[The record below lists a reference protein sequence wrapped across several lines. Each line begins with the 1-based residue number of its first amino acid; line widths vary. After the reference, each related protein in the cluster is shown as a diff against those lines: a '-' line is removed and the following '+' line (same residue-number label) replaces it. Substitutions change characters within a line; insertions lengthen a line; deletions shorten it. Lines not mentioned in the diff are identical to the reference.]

1 MNSTVLKI
9 LKTIISVSAAF
20 VGFTFIVIIA
30 FYFYLSDGVEF
41 DLNKSNQTLSSL
53 TNRFEIDFSNNSTIY
68 FKAREEN
75 IDTYITLENAIIKR
89 SGNILVNAENIT
101 VNTSLNFTKTLQFV
115 YEIILNNNTDLN
127 LINPVSIKLKN
138 PTLDLASVE
147 NQVTEINESDR
158 YFPVTIKAE
167 NGNLIDGNI
176 EIGQFDFF
184 LNVNQYSQNSSLEKY
199 KFRLKS
205 SQNFPV
211 SYIAQFFQDVESIG
225 DKKET
230 ISFDLTLEDEYA
242 NNDDM
247 SQKLNGI
254 FQIRNTT
261 MRLKT
266 FPVQLKPEPI
276 RRLNLDLNINDNI
289 GQANIVGTLYNPKK
303 SLGLQTEP
311 NLQIGGTLNFEEIL
325 KPELNLIVNGY
336 DIYFA
341 KLENLNLNGVT
352 DLTVSIIGKNVLDL
366 KGSLKIKKSNGFL
379 VPLADT
385 EFETKHRIRNIDE
398 KKCCLLY
405 TSPSPRD

>member
-9 LKTIISVSAAF
+9 LKTIISVTAAF

-89 SGNILVNAENIT
+89 SGNILINAENIT
-101 VNTSLNFTKTLQFV
+101 VNTTLNFTKTLQFV

-138 PTLDLASVE
+138 PTFDLASVE
-147 NQVTEINESDR
+147 IQDTEINKSER

-167 NGNLIDGNI
+167 NGNLIDGNV

-184 LNVNQYSQNSSLEKY
+184 LNINQYSQNSSLEKY
-199 KFRLKS
+199 KIRLKS

-230 ISFDLTLEDEYA
+230 ISFDITLEDEYA
-242 NNDDM
+242 NNDDI
-247 SQKLNGI
+247 SQKLNGV

-289 GQANIVGTLYNPKK
+289 GQANLVGTLYNPKK

-366 KGSLKIKKSNGFL
+366 QGSLKIKKSNGFL

-398 KKCCLLY
+398 KK
-405 TSPSPRD
+405 

>member
-9 LKTIISVSAAF
+9 LKTIISVTAAF
-20 VGFTFIVIIA
+20 IGFTFIVIIA

-89 SGNILVNAENIT
+89 SGNILINAENIT
-101 VNTSLNFTKTLQFV
+101 VNTTLNFTKTLQFV

-138 PTLDLASVE
+138 PTFDLASVE
-147 NQVTEINESDR
+147 NQDTEINKSER

-167 NGNLIDGNI
+167 NGNLIDGNV

-184 LNVNQYSQNSSLEKY
+184 LNINQYSQNSSLEKY
-199 KFRLKS
+199 KIRLKS

-230 ISFDLTLEDEYA
+230 ISFDITLEDEYA
-242 NNDDM
+242 NNDDI
-247 SQKLNGI
+247 SQKLNGV

-289 GQANIVGTLYNPKK
+289 GQANLVGTLYNPKK

-311 NLQIGGTLNFEEIL
+311 NLQIGGTLNFKEIL

-336 DIYFA
+336 NIYFA

-366 KGSLKIKKSNGFL
+366 QGSLKIKKSNGFL
-379 VPLADT
+379 VPLSDT

-398 KKCCLLY
+398 KK
-405 TSPSPRD
+405 

>member
-9 LKTIISVSAAF
+9 LKTIASVSVAF
-20 VGFTFIVIIA
+20 ISFTIIVIIA

-41 DLNKSNQTLSSL
+41 NLNKSNQTLSSL
-53 TNRFEIDFSNNSTIY
+53 TNRFELDFSNNSSIY

-89 SGNILVNAENIT
+89 SGKILINSENIT
-101 VNTSLNFTKTLQFV
+101 LNTTLDFSKTLQFV
-115 YEIILNNNTDLN
+115 FEIILNNNTNLN

-138 PTLDLASVE
+138 PILDLASIE
-147 NQVTEINESDR
+147 NQDTEINKSER

-167 NGNLIDGNI
+167 DGNLIDGDI

-184 LNVNQYSQNSSLEKY
+184 LNINQYSDNSSLEKY

-211 SYIAQFFQDVESIG
+211 SYIAQFFEDVESIG
-225 DKKET
+225 DKKES
-230 ISFDLTLEDEYA
+230 ISFDLTLEDEFA
-242 NNDDM
+242 SNDDI
-247 SQKLNGI
+247 SQKLNGVI
-254 FQIRNTT
+254 QIRNTT

-289 GQANIVGTLYNPKK
+289 GQANLVGTLYNPKK

-311 NLQIGGTLNFEEIL
+311 NLQIGGTLNFEEIQ

-366 KGSLKIKKSNGFL
+366 QGSLKIKKSNGFL

-398 KKCCLLY
+398 EK
-405 TSPSPRD
+405 

>member
-1 MNSTVLKI
+1 MNSTVFKI
-9 LKTIISVSAAF
+9 LKTIISVTAAF

-89 SGNILVNAENIT
+89 SGNILINAENIT
-101 VNTSLNFTKTLQFV
+101 VNTTLNFTKTLQFV

-138 PTLDLASVE
+138 PTFDLASVE
-147 NQVTEINESDR
+147 NQDTEINKSER

-167 NGNLIDGNI
+167 NGNLIDGNV

-184 LNVNQYSQNSSLEKY
+184 LNINQYSQNSSLEKY
-199 KFRLKS
+199 KIRLKS

-230 ISFDLTLEDEYA
+230 ISFDITLEDEYA
-242 NNDDM
+242 NNDDI
-247 SQKLNGI
+247 SQKLNGV

-289 GQANIVGTLYNPKK
+289 GQANLVGTLYNPKK

-311 NLQIGGTLNFEEIL
+311 NLQIGGTLNFKEIL

-336 DIYFA
+336 NIYFA

-366 KGSLKIKKSNGFL
+366 QGSLKIKKSNGFL
-379 VPLADT
+379 VPLSDT

-398 KKCCLLY
+398 KK
-405 TSPSPRD
+405 

>member
-9 LKTIISVSAAF
+9 LKTIASVSVAF
-20 VGFTFIVIIA
+20 ISFTIIVIIA

-41 DLNKSNQTLSSL
+41 NLNKSNQTLSSL
-53 TNRFEIDFSNNSTIY
+53 TNRFEIDFSKNSSIY

-89 SGNILVNAENIT
+89 SGKILINSENIT
-101 VNTSLNFTKTLQFV
+101 LNTTLDFSKTLQFV
-115 YEIILNNNTDLN
+115 FEIILNNNTDLN

-138 PTLDLASVE
+138 PILDLASIE
-147 NQVTEINESDR
+147 NQDTEINKSER

-167 NGNLIDGNI
+167 EGNLIDGDI

-184 LNVNQYSQNSSLEKY
+184 LNINQYSDNSSLEKY

-211 SYIAQFFQDVESIG
+211 SYIAQFFEDVESIG
-225 DKKET
+225 DKKES

-242 NNDDM
+242 SNDDI
-247 SQKLNGI
+247 SQKLNGVI
-254 FQIRNTT
+254 QIRNTT

-289 GQANIVGTLYNPKK
+289 GQANLVGTLYNPKK

-311 NLQIGGTLNFEEIL
+311 NLQIGGTLNFEEIQ

-366 KGSLKIKKSNGFL
+366 QGSLKIKKSNGFL

-398 KKCCLLY
+398 EK
-405 TSPSPRD
+405 

>member
-9 LKTIISVSAAF
+9 LKTIASVSVTF
-20 VGFTFIVIIA
+20 ISFTIIVIIA

-41 DLNKSNQTLSSL
+41 NLNKSNQTLSSL
-53 TNRFEIDFSNNSTIY
+53 TNRFELDFSKNSSIY

-89 SGNILVNAENIT
+89 SGKILINSENIT
-101 VNTSLNFTKTLQFV
+101 LNTTLDFYKTLQFV
-115 YEIILNNNTDLN
+115 FEIILNNNTDLN

-138 PTLDLASVE
+138 PILDLASIE
-147 NQVTEINESDR
+147 NQDTEINKSER
-158 YFPVTIKAE
+158 YFPVMIKAE
-167 NGNLIDGNI
+167 DGNLIDGDI
-176 EIGQFDFF
+176 EIGQFDFI
-184 LNVNQYSQNSSLEKY
+184 LNINQYSDNSSLEKY

-211 SYIAQFFQDVESIG
+211 SYIAQFFEDVESIG
-225 DKKET
+225 DKKES

-242 NNDDM
+242 SNDDI
-247 SQKLNGI
+247 SQKLNGVI
-254 FQIRNTT
+254 QIRNTT

-289 GQANIVGTLYNPKK
+289 GQANLVGTLYNPKK

-311 NLQIGGTLNFEEIL
+311 NLQIGGTLNFEEIQ

-366 KGSLKIKKSNGFL
+366 QGSLKIKKSNGFL

-385 EFETKHRIRNIDE
+385 EFETEHRIRNIDE
-398 KKCCLLY
+398 EK
-405 TSPSPRD
+405 

>member
-9 LKTIISVSAAF
+9 LKTIASVSVAF
-20 VGFTFIVIIA
+20 ISFTIIVIIA

-41 DLNKSNQTLSSL
+41 NLNKSNQTLSSL
-53 TNRFEIDFSNNSTIY
+53 TNRFELDFSKNSSIY

-89 SGNILVNAENIT
+89 SGKILINSENIT
-101 VNTSLNFTKTLQFV
+101 LNTTLDFTKTLQFV
-115 YEIILNNNTDLN
+115 FEIILNNNTDLN

-138 PTLDLASVE
+138 PTLDLASIE
-147 NQVTEINESDR
+147 NQDAEINKSER

-167 NGNLIDGNI
+167 NGNLIDGDI

-184 LNVNQYSQNSSLEKY
+184 LNINQYSDNSSLEKY

-211 SYIAQFFQDVESIG
+211 SYIAQFFEDVESIG
-225 DKKET
+225 DKKES

-242 NNDDM
+242 SNDDI
-247 SQKLNGI
+247 SQKLNGVI
-254 FQIRNTT
+254 QIRNTT

-289 GQANIVGTLYNPKK
+289 GQANLVGTLYNPKK

-311 NLQIGGTLNFEEIL
+311 NLQIGGTLNFEEIQ

-366 KGSLKIKKSNGFL
+366 QGSLKIKKSNGFL

-398 KKCCLLY
+398 EK
-405 TSPSPRD
+405 

>member
-9 LKTIISVSAAF
+9 LKTIMSVTAAF

-41 DLNKSNQTLSSL
+41 DLNKSNQTLNSL

-68 FKAREEN
+68 FKARDEN
-75 IDTYITLENAIIKR
+75 VDTYITLENAVIKR
-89 SGNILVNAENIT
+89 SGNILINAENIT

-147 NQVTEINESDR
+147 NQVVEINESDK

-167 NGNLIDGNI
+167 NGNLIDGNV

-184 LNVNQYSQNSSLEKY
+184 LNINQYSQNSSLEKY
-199 KFRLKS
+199 KIRLKS

-230 ISFDLTLEDEYA
+230 ISFDITLEDEYA
-242 NNDDM
+242 NNDDI
-247 SQKLNGI
+247 SQKLNGV

-289 GQANIVGTLYNPKK
+289 GQVNLVGTLYNPKK

-311 NLQIGGTLNFEEIL
+311 NLQIGGTLNFKEIL

-366 KGSLKIKKSNGFL
+366 QGSLKIKKSNGFL
-379 VPLADT
+379 VPLSDT

-398 KKCCLLY
+398 KK
-405 TSPSPRD
+405 

>member
-9 LKTIISVSAAF
+9 LKTIASVSVAF
-20 VGFTFIVIIA
+20 ISFTIIVIIA

-41 DLNKSNQTLSSL
+41 NLNKSNQTLSSL
-53 TNRFEIDFSNNSTIY
+53 TNRFELDFSKSSSIY

-89 SGNILVNAENIT
+89 SGKILINSENIT
-101 VNTSLNFTKTLQFV
+101 LNTTLDFTKTLQFV
-115 YEIILNNNTDLN
+115 FEIILNNNTDLN

-138 PTLDLASVE
+138 PTLDLASIE
-147 NQVTEINESDR
+147 NQDAEINKSER

-167 NGNLIDGNI
+167 NGNLIDGDI

-184 LNVNQYSQNSSLEKY
+184 LNINQYSENSSLEKY

-211 SYIAQFFQDVESIG
+211 SYIAQFFEDVESIG
-225 DKKET
+225 DKKES

-242 NNDDM
+242 SNDDI
-247 SQKLNGI
+247 SQKLNGVI
-254 FQIRNTT
+254 QIRNTT

-276 RRLNLDLNINDNI
+276 RRLNLDLNISDNV
-289 GQANIVGTLYNPKK
+289 GQANLVGTLYNPKK

-311 NLQIGGTLNFEEIL
+311 NLQIGGTLNFEEIQ

-366 KGSLKIKKSNGFL
+366 QGSLKIKKSNGFL

-398 KKCCLLY
+398 EK
-405 TSPSPRD
+405 

>member
-9 LKTIISVSAAF
+9 LKTIASVSVAF
-20 VGFTFIVIIA
+20 ISFTIIVIIA

-41 DLNKSNQTLSSL
+41 NLNKSNQTLSSL
-53 TNRFEIDFSNNSTIY
+53 TNRFELDFSKNSSIY

-89 SGNILVNAENIT
+89 SGKILINSENIT
-101 VNTSLNFTKTLQFV
+101 LNTTLDFSKTLQFV
-115 YEIILNNNTDLN
+115 FEIILNNNTDLN
-127 LINPVSIKLKN
+127 LINPVNIKLKN
-138 PTLDLASVE
+138 PILDLASIE
-147 NQVTEINESDR
+147 NQDIEINKSER

-167 NGNLIDGNI
+167 DGNLIDGDI

-184 LNVNQYSQNSSLEKY
+184 LNINQYSDNSSLEKY

-211 SYIAQFFQDVESIG
+211 SYIAQFFEDVESIG
-225 DKKET
+225 DKKES

-242 NNDDM
+242 SNDDI
-247 SQKLNGI
+247 SQKLNGVI
-254 FQIRNTT
+254 QIRNTT

-289 GQANIVGTLYNPKK
+289 GQANLVGTLYNPKK

-311 NLQIGGTLNFEEIL
+311 NLQIGGTLNFEEIQ

-366 KGSLKIKKSNGFL
+366 QGSLKIKKSNGFL

-398 KKCCLLY
+398 EK
-405 TSPSPRD
+405 

>member
-1 MNSTVLKI
+1 MNSTLSKI
-9 LKTIISVSAAF
+9 LKTIASVSVAF
-20 VGFTFIVIIA
+20 ISFTIIVIIA

-41 DLNKSNQTLSSL
+41 NLNKSNKTLSSL
-53 TNRFEIDFSNNSTIY
+53 TKRFELDFSENSSIY
-68 FKAREEN
+68 FIARNEN
-75 IDTYITLENAIIKR
+75 IDTYITLENVVIKR
-89 SGNILVNAENIT
+89 SGKILINSENLT
-101 VNTSLNFTKTLQFV
+101 LNTTLDFTKTLQFV
-115 YEIILNNNTDLN
+115 FEIILNNNTDLN

-138 PTLDLASVE
+138 PTYDLASIK
-147 NQVTEINESDR
+147 NQDAKINKTER

-167 NGNLIDGNI
+167 NGNLMDGDI

-184 LNVNQYSQNSSLEKY
+184 LNINQYSENSSLEKY

-211 SYIAQFFQDVESIG
+211 SYIAQFFQDIESIG

-230 ISFDLTLEDEYA
+230 ISFDITLEDEYA
-242 NNDDM
+242 SNDDI
-247 SQKLNGI
+247 SQKLNGVI
-254 FQIRNTT
+254 QIRNTT

-266 FPVQLKPEPI
+266 FPVELKPEPI
-276 RRLNLDLNINDNI
+276 RRLNLDLNIKDNI
-289 GQANIVGTLYNPKK
+289 GQANLIGTLYNPKK

-311 NLQIGGTLNFEEIL
+311 NLQIGGTLNFEDIM

-366 KGSLKIKKSNGFL
+366 QGSLKIKKSNGFL
-379 VPLADT
+379 VPLSDT

-398 KKCCLLY
+398 KK
-405 TSPSPRD
+405 

>member
-9 LKTIISVSAAF
+9 LKTIISVTTAF

-89 SGNILVNAENIT
+89 SGNILINAENIT
-101 VNTSLNFTKTLQFV
+101 VNTTLNFTKTLQFV

-138 PTLDLASVE
+138 PTFDLASVE
-147 NQVTEINESDR
+147 NQDTEINKSER

-167 NGNLIDGNI
+167 NGNLIDGNV

-199 KFRLKS
+199 KIRLKS

-230 ISFDLTLEDEYA
+230 ISFDITLEDEYA

-289 GQANIVGTLYNPKK
+289 GQANLVGTLYNPKK

-366 KGSLKIKKSNGFL
+366 QGSLKIKKSNGFL

-385 EFETKHRIRNIDE
+385 EFETKHTIRNIDE
-398 KKCCLLY
+398 EK
-405 TSPSPRD
+405 

>member
-9 LKTIISVSAAF
+9 LKTIISVTAAF

-89 SGNILVNAENIT
+89 SGNILINAENIT
-101 VNTSLNFTKTLQFV
+101 VNTTLNFTKTLQFV

-138 PTLDLASVE
+138 PTFDLASVE
-147 NQVTEINESDR
+147 NQDTEINKSER

-167 NGNLIDGNI
+167 NGNLIDGNV

-184 LNVNQYSQNSSLEKY
+184 LNINQYSQNSSLEKY
-199 KFRLKS
+199 KIRLKS

-230 ISFDLTLEDEYA
+230 ISFDITLEDEYA
-242 NNDDM
+242 NNDDF
-247 SQKLNGI
+247 SQKLNGV

-289 GQANIVGTLYNPKK
+289 GQANLVGTLYNPKK

-366 KGSLKIKKSNGFL
+366 QGSLKIKKSNGFL

-398 KKCCLLY
+398 KK
-405 TSPSPRD
+405 

>member
-9 LKTIISVSAAF
+9 LKTIISVTAAF

-89 SGNILVNAENIT
+89 SGNILINAENIT
-101 VNTSLNFTKTLQFV
+101 VNTTLNFTKTLQFV

-138 PTLDLASVE
+138 PTFDLASVE
-147 NQVTEINESDR
+147 NQDTEINKSER

-167 NGNLIDGNI
+167 NGNLIDGNV

-184 LNVNQYSQNSSLEKY
+184 LNINQYSQNSSLEKY
-199 KFRLKS
+199 KIRLKS

-230 ISFDLTLEDEYA
+230 ISFDITLEDEYA
-242 NNDDM
+242 NYDDI
-247 SQKLNGI
+247 SQKLNGV

-289 GQANIVGTLYNPKK
+289 GQANLVGTLYNPKK

-366 KGSLKIKKSNGFL
+366 QGSLKIKKSNGFL

-398 KKCCLLY
+398 KK
-405 TSPSPRD
+405 

>member
-9 LKTIISVSAAF
+9 LKTIASVSVAF
-20 VGFTFIVIIA
+20 ISFTIIVIIA

-41 DLNKSNQTLSSL
+41 NLNKSNQTLSSL
-53 TNRFEIDFSNNSTIY
+53 TNRFELDFSKNSSIY

-89 SGNILVNAENIT
+89 SGKILINSENIT
-101 VNTSLNFTKTLQFV
+101 LNTTLDFTKTLQFV
-115 YEIILNNNTDLN
+115 FEIILNNNTDLN

-138 PTLDLASVE
+138 PTLDLASIE
-147 NQVTEINESDR
+147 NQDAEINKSER

-167 NGNLIDGNI
+167 NGNLIDGDI

-184 LNVNQYSQNSSLEKY
+184 LNINQYSENSSLEKY

-211 SYIAQFFQDVESIG
+211 SYIAQFFEDVESIG
-225 DKKET
+225 DKKES

-242 NNDDM
+242 SNDDI
-247 SQKLNGI
+247 SQKLNGVI
-254 FQIRNTT
+254 QIRNTT

-289 GQANIVGTLYNPKK
+289 GQANLVGTLYNPKK

-336 DIYFA
+336 DLYFA

-366 KGSLKIKKSNGFL
+366 QGSLKIKKSNGFL

-398 KKCCLLY
+398 EK
-405 TSPSPRD
+405 

>member
-9 LKTIISVSAAF
+9 LKTIASVSVAF
-20 VGFTFIVIIA
+20 ISFTIIVIIA

-41 DLNKSNQTLSSL
+41 NLNKSNQTLSSL
-53 TNRFEIDFSNNSTIY
+53 TNRFEIDFSKNSSIY

-89 SGNILVNAENIT
+89 SGKILINSENIT
-101 VNTSLNFTKTLQFV
+101 LNTTLDFSKTLQFV
-115 YEIILNNNTDLN
+115 FEIILNNNTDLN

-138 PTLDLASVE
+138 PILDLASIE
-147 NQVTEINESDR
+147 NQDIEINKSER

-167 NGNLIDGNI
+167 DGNLIDGDI

-184 LNVNQYSQNSSLEKY
+184 LNINQYSDNSSLEKY

-211 SYIAQFFQDVESIG
+211 SYIAQFFEDVESIG
-225 DKKET
+225 DKKES

-242 NNDDM
+242 SNDDI
-247 SQKLNGI
+247 SQKLNGVI
-254 FQIRNTT
+254 QIRNTT

-289 GQANIVGTLYNPKK
+289 GQANLVGTLYNPKK
-303 SLGLQTEP
+303 SLGLQTKP
-311 NLQIGGTLNFEEIL
+311 NLQIGGTLNFEEIQ

-341 KLENLNLNGVT
+341 KLENLSLNGVT

-366 KGSLKIKKSNGFL
+366 QGSLKIKKSNGFL

-398 KKCCLLY
+398 EK
-405 TSPSPRD
+405 

>member
-9 LKTIISVSAAF
+9 LKTIISVTAAF
-20 VGFTFIVIIA
+20 VGFMFIVIIA

-89 SGNILVNAENIT
+89 SGNILINAENIT
-101 VNTSLNFTKTLQFV
+101 VNTTLNFTKTLQFV

-138 PTLDLASVE
+138 PTFDLASVE
-147 NQVTEINESDR
+147 NQDTEINKSER

-167 NGNLIDGNI
+167 NGNLIDGNV

-199 KFRLKS
+199 KIRLKS

-230 ISFDLTLEDEYA
+230 ISFDITLEDEYA
-242 NNDDM
+242 NNDDI
-247 SQKLNGI
+247 SQKLNGV

-289 GQANIVGTLYNPKK
+289 GQANLVGTLYNPKK

-311 NLQIGGTLNFEEIL
+311 NLQIGGTLNFKEIL

-366 KGSLKIKKSNGFL
+366 QGSLKIKKSNGFL
-379 VPLADT
+379 VPLSDT

-398 KKCCLLY
+398 KK
-405 TSPSPRD
+405 

>member
-9 LKTIISVSAAF
+9 LKTIASVSVAF
-20 VGFTFIVIIA
+20 ISFTIIVIIA

-41 DLNKSNQTLSSL
+41 NLNKSNQTLSSL
-53 TNRFEIDFSNNSTIY
+53 TNRFELDFSKNSSIY

-75 IDTYITLENAIIKR
+75 IDIYITLENAIIKR
-89 SGNILVNAENIT
+89 SGKILINSENIT
-101 VNTSLNFTKTLQFV
+101 LNTALDFSKTLQFIF
-115 YEIILNNNTDLN
+115 EIILNNNTDLN

-138 PTLDLASVE
+138 PILDLASIE
-147 NQVTEINESDR
+147 NQDTEINKSEK

-167 NGNLIDGNI
+167 DGNLIDGDI

-184 LNVNQYSQNSSLEKY
+184 LNINQYSDNSSLEKY

-211 SYIAQFFQDVESIG
+211 SYIAQFFEDVESIG
-225 DKKET
+225 DKKES

-242 NNDDM
+242 SNDDI
-247 SQKLNGI
+247 SQKLNGVI
-254 FQIRNTT
+254 QIRNTT

-289 GQANIVGTLYNPKK
+289 GQANLVGTLYNPKK

-311 NLQIGGTLNFEEIL
+311 NLQIGGTLNFEEIQ

-366 KGSLKIKKSNGFL
+366 QGSLKIKKSNGFL

-398 KKCCLLY
+398 EK
-405 TSPSPRD
+405 

>member
-9 LKTIISVSAAF
+9 LKTIASVSVAF
-20 VGFTFIVIIA
+20 ISFTIIVIIA

-41 DLNKSNQTLSSL
+41 NLNKSNQTLSSL
-53 TNRFEIDFSNNSTIY
+53 TNRFELDFSKSSSIY

-89 SGNILVNAENIT
+89 SGKILINSENIT
-101 VNTSLNFTKTLQFV
+101 LNTTLDFSKTLQFV
-115 YEIILNNNTDLN
+115 FEIILNNNTDLN

-138 PTLDLASVE
+138 PILDLASIE
-147 NQVTEINESDR
+147 NQDTEINKSER

-167 NGNLIDGNI
+167 DGNLIDGDI

-184 LNVNQYSQNSSLEKY
+184 LNINQYSDNSSLEKY

-211 SYIAQFFQDVESIG
+211 SYIAQFFEDVESIG
-225 DKKET
+225 DKKES

-242 NNDDM
+242 SNDDI
-247 SQKLNGI
+247 SQKLNGVI
-254 FQIRNTT
+254 QIRNTT

-289 GQANIVGTLYNPKK
+289 GQANLVGTLYNPKK
-303 SLGLQTEP
+303 SLGLQTKP
-311 NLQIGGTLNFEEIL
+311 NLQIGGTLNFEEIQ

-366 KGSLKIKKSNGFL
+366 QGSLKIKKSNGFL

-398 KKCCLLY
+398 EK
-405 TSPSPRD
+405 

>member
-89 SGNILVNAENIT
+89 SGNILINAENIT

-115 YEIILNNNTDLN
+115 YEIILNNNTNLN

-138 PTLDLASVE
+138 PTFDLASVE
-147 NQVTEINESDR
+147 NQDTEINKGER

-167 NGNLIDGNI
+167 NGNLIDGNV

-184 LNVNQYSQNSSLEKY
+184 LNINQYSQNSSLEKY
-199 KFRLKS
+199 KIRLKS

-230 ISFDLTLEDEYA
+230 ISFDITLEDEYA
-242 NNDDM
+242 NNDDI
-247 SQKLNGI
+247 SQKLNGV

-289 GQANIVGTLYNPKK
+289 GQANLVGTLYNPKK

-366 KGSLKIKKSNGFL
+366 QGSLKIKKSNGFL

-398 KKCCLLY
+398 EK
-405 TSPSPRD
+405 

>member
-9 LKTIISVSAAF
+9 LKTIASVSLAF
-20 VGFTFIVIIA
+20 ISFTIIVIIA

-41 DLNKSNQTLSSL
+41 NLNKSNQTLSSL
-53 TNRFEIDFSNNSTIY
+53 TNRFELDFSKNSSIY

-89 SGNILVNAENIT
+89 SGKILINSENIT
-101 VNTSLNFTKTLQFV
+101 LNTTLDFSKTLQFV
-115 YEIILNNNTDLN
+115 FEIILNNNTDLN

-138 PTLDLASVE
+138 PTLDIASIE
-147 NQVTEINESDR
+147 NQDTEINKSER

-167 NGNLIDGNI
+167 DGNLIDGDI

-184 LNVNQYSQNSSLEKY
+184 LNINQYSDNSSLEKY

-230 ISFDLTLEDEYA
+230 ISFDITLEDEYA
-242 NNDDM
+242 SNDDI
-247 SQKLNGI
+247 SQKLNGVI
-254 FQIRNTT
+254 QIRNTT

-276 RRLNLDLNINDNI
+276 RRLNLDLNINDNV
-289 GQANIVGTLYNPKK
+289 GQANLVGTLYNPKK

-311 NLQIGGTLNFEEIL
+311 NLQIGGTLDFEEIL

-366 KGSLKIKKSNGFL
+366 QGSLKIKKSNGFL

-398 KKCCLLY
+398 EK
-405 TSPSPRD
+405 

>member
-1 MNSTVLKI
+1 MNSTFLKI
-9 LKTIISVSAAF
+9 LKTITSVTAAF
-20 VGFTFIVIIA
+20 ISFTFIVIIA

-41 DLNKSNQTLSSL
+41 SLNKSNQTLSSL
-53 TNRFEIDFSNNSTIY
+53 TKRFELDFSKNSSIY
-68 FKAREEN
+68 FKARDEN

-89 SGNILVNAENIT
+89 SEKILINSENIT
-101 VNTSLNFTKTLQFV
+101 LNTTLDFTKTLQFV
-115 YEIILNNNTDLN
+115 FEIIFNNNTDLN
-127 LINPVSIKLKN
+127 LINPVIIKLKN
-138 PTLDLASVE
+138 PTLDLASIE
-147 NQVTEINESDR
+147 NQDTEINKSER

-167 NGNLIDGNI
+167 NGKLIDGSI
-176 EIGQFDFF
+176 EIGQFDFL
-184 LNVNQYSQNSSLEKY
+184 LNINQYSENSSLEKY

-230 ISFDLTLEDEYA
+230 ISFDITLEDEYA
-242 NNDDM
+242 NNDDI
-247 SQKLNGI
+247 SKKLNGVI
-254 FQIRNTT
+254 QIRNTT

-289 GQANIVGTLYNPKK
+289 GQANLVGTLYNPKK

-341 KLENLNLNGVT
+341 KLENLSLNGVT

-366 KGSLKIKKSNGFL
+366 QGSLKIKKSNGFL

-398 KKCCLLY
+398 EK
-405 TSPSPRD
+405 

>member
-89 SGNILVNAENIT
+89 SGNILINAENIT

-167 NGNLIDGNI
+167 NGNLIDGNV

-184 LNVNQYSQNSSLEKY
+184 LNINQYSQNSSLEKY
-199 KFRLKS
+199 KIRLKS

-230 ISFDLTLEDEYA
+230 ISFDITLEDEYA
-242 NNDDM
+242 NNDDI
-247 SQKLNGI
+247 SQKLNGV

-289 GQANIVGTLYNPKK
+289 GQANLVGTLYNPKK

-366 KGSLKIKKSNGFL
+366 QGSLKIKKSNGFL

-398 KKCCLLY
+398 KKWI
-405 TSPSPRD
+405 R

>member
-1 MNSTVLKI
+1 MNSIVLKI
-9 LKTIISVSAAF
+9 LRTIMSVTAAF

-41 DLNKSNQTLSSL
+41 DLNKSNQTLNSL

-75 IDTYITLENAIIKR
+75 VDTYITLKNAIIKR
-89 SGNILVNAENIT
+89 SGNILINAENIT
-101 VNTSLNFTKTLQFV
+101 VNTTLNFTKTLQFV

-167 NGNLIDGNI
+167 NGNLIDGNV

-184 LNVNQYSQNSSLEKY
+184 LNVNQYPQNSSLEKY

-230 ISFDLTLEDEYA
+230 ISFDITLEDEYA
-242 NNDDM
+242 NNDDI
-247 SQKLNGI
+247 SQKLNGV

-289 GQANIVGTLYNPKK
+289 GQANLVGTLYNPKK

-366 KGSLKIKKSNGFL
+366 QGSLKIKKSNGFL

-385 EFETKHRIRNIDE
+385 EFETKHTIRNIDE
-398 KKCCLLY
+398 EK
-405 TSPSPRD
+405 

>member
-1 MNSTVLKI
+1 
-9 LKTIISVSAAF
+9 
-20 VGFTFIVIIA
+20 VIIA

-41 DLNKSNQTLSSL
+41 NLNKSNQTLSSL
-53 TNRFEIDFSNNSTIY
+53 TNRFELDFSENSSIY

-89 SGNILVNAENIT
+89 SGKILINSENIT
-101 VNTSLNFTKTLQFV
+101 LNTTLDFSKTLQFV
-115 YEIILNNNTDLN
+115 FEIILNNNTDLN

-138 PTLDLASVE
+138 PILDLASIE
-147 NQVTEINESDR
+147 NQDTEINKSER

-167 NGNLIDGNI
+167 NGNLIDGDI

-184 LNVNQYSQNSSLEKY
+184 LNINQYSDNSSLEKY

-230 ISFDLTLEDEYA
+230 VSFDLTLEDEYA
-242 NNDDM
+242 SSDDI
-247 SQKLNGI
+247 SQKLNGVI
-254 FQIRNTT
+254 QIRNTT

-289 GQANIVGTLYNPKK
+289 GQANLVGTLYNPKK

-311 NLQIGGTLNFEEIL
+311 NLQIGGTLNFEEIQ

-366 KGSLKIKKSNGFL
+366 QGSLKIKKSNGFL

-398 KKCCLLY
+398 EK
-405 TSPSPRD
+405 

>member
-9 LKTIISVSAAF
+9 LKTIISVTAAF

-89 SGNILVNAENIT
+89 SGNNLINAENIT
-101 VNTSLNFTKTLQFV
+101 VNTTLNFTKTLQFV

-138 PTLDLASVE
+138 PTFDLASVE
-147 NQVTEINESDR
+147 NQDTEINKSER

-167 NGNLIDGNI
+167 NGNLIDGNV

-184 LNVNQYSQNSSLEKY
+184 LNINQYSQNSSLEKY
-199 KFRLKS
+199 KIRLKS

-230 ISFDLTLEDEYA
+230 ISFDITLEDEYA
-242 NNDDM
+242 NNDDI
-247 SQKLNGI
+247 SQKLNGV

-289 GQANIVGTLYNPKK
+289 GQANLVGTLYNPKK

-311 NLQIGGTLNFEEIL
+311 NLQIGGTLNFKEIL

-366 KGSLKIKKSNGFL
+366 QGSLKIKKSNGFL
-379 VPLADT
+379 VPLSDT

-398 KKCCLLY
+398 KK
-405 TSPSPRD
+405 

>member
-9 LKTIISVSAAF
+9 LKTIISVTTAF

-41 DLNKSNQTLSSL
+41 DLNKSNQTLNSL

-89 SGNILVNAENIT
+89 SGNILINAENIT
-101 VNTSLNFTKTLQFV
+101 VNTTLNFTKTLQFV

-138 PTLDLASVE
+138 PTFDLASVE
-147 NQVTEINESDR
+147 NQDTEINKSER

-167 NGNLIDGNI
+167 NGNLIDGNV

-184 LNVNQYSQNSSLEKY
+184 LNIKQYSQNSSLEKY

-230 ISFDLTLEDEYA
+230 ISFDITLEDEYA
-242 NNDDM
+242 NNDDF
-247 SQKLNGI
+247 SQKLNGV

-289 GQANIVGTLYNPKK
+289 GQANLVGTLYNPKK

-366 KGSLKIKKSNGFL
+366 QGSLKIKKSNGFL
-379 VPLADT
+379 VPLSDT

-398 KKCCLLY
+398 KK
-405 TSPSPRD
+405 

>member
-9 LKTIISVSAAF
+9 LKTIASVSVAF
-20 VGFTFIVIIA
+20 ISFTIIVIIA

-41 DLNKSNQTLSSL
+41 NLNKSNQTLSSL
-53 TNRFEIDFSNNSTIY
+53 TNRFEIDFSKNSSIY

-89 SGNILVNAENIT
+89 SGKILINSENIT
-101 VNTSLNFTKTLQFV
+101 LNTALDFSKTLQFIF
-115 YEIILNNNTDLN
+115 EIILNNNTDLN

-138 PTLDLASVE
+138 PILDLASIE
-147 NQVTEINESDR
+147 NQDTEINKSER

-167 NGNLIDGNI
+167 DGNLIDGDI

-184 LNVNQYSQNSSLEKY
+184 LNINQYSDNSSLEKY

-211 SYIAQFFQDVESIG
+211 SYIAQFFEDVESIG
-225 DKKET
+225 DKKES

-242 NNDDM
+242 SNDDI
-247 SQKLNGI
+247 SQKLNGVI
-254 FQIRNTT
+254 QIRNTT

-289 GQANIVGTLYNPKK
+289 GQANLVGTLYNPKK

-311 NLQIGGTLNFEEIL
+311 NLQIGGTLNFEEIQ

-366 KGSLKIKKSNGFL
+366 QGSLKIKKSNGFL

-398 KKCCLLY
+398 EK
-405 TSPSPRD
+405 

>member
-9 LKTIISVSAAF
+9 LKTIASVSLAF
-20 VGFTFIVIIA
+20 ISFTIIVIIA

-41 DLNKSNQTLSSL
+41 NLNKSNQTLSSL
-53 TNRFEIDFSNNSTIY
+53 TNRFELDFSKNSSIY

-89 SGNILVNAENIT
+89 SGKILINSENIT
-101 VNTSLNFTKTLQFV
+101 LNTTLDFSKTLQFV
-115 YEIILNNNTDLN
+115 FEIILNNNTDLN

-138 PTLDLASVE
+138 PTLDIASIQ
-147 NQVTEINESDR
+147 NQDTEINKSER

-184 LNVNQYSQNSSLEKY
+184 LNINQYSENSSLEKY

-230 ISFDLTLEDEYA
+230 ISFDITLEDKYA
-242 NNDDM
+242 SNDDI
-247 SQKLNGI
+247 SQKLNGVI
-254 FQIRNTT
+254 QIRNTT

-266 FPVQLKPEPI
+266 FPVELKPEPI

-289 GQANIVGTLYNPKK
+289 GQANLIGTLYNPKK

-311 NLQIGGTLNFEEIL
+311 NIQIGGTLNFDEIM

-366 KGSLKIKKSNGFL
+366 QGFELQELFLLSLQI
-379 VPLADT
+379 
-385 EFETKHRIRNIDE
+385 
-398 KKCCLLY
+398 
-405 TSPSPRD
+405 

>member
-9 LKTIISVSAAF
+9 LKTIISVTAAF
-20 VGFTFIVIIA
+20 IGFTLIVIIA

-89 SGNILVNAENIT
+89 SGNILINAENIT
-101 VNTSLNFTKTLQFV
+101 VNTTLNFTKTLQFV

-138 PTLDLASVE
+138 PTFDLASVE
-147 NQVTEINESDR
+147 NQDTEINKSER

-167 NGNLIDGNI
+167 NGNLIDGNV

-184 LNVNQYSQNSSLEKY
+184 LNINQYSQNSSLEKY
-199 KFRLKS
+199 KIRLKS

-230 ISFDLTLEDEYA
+230 ISFDITLEDEYA
-242 NNDDM
+242 NNDDI
-247 SQKLNGI
+247 SQKLNGV

-289 GQANIVGTLYNPKK
+289 GQANLVGTLYNPKK

-366 KGSLKIKKSNGFL
+366 QGSLKIKKSNGFL

-398 KKCCLLY
+398 KK
-405 TSPSPRD
+405 

>member
-9 LKTIISVSAAF
+9 LKTIASVSVAF
-20 VGFTFIVIIA
+20 ISFTIIVIIA

-41 DLNKSNQTLSSL
+41 NLNKSNQTLSSL
-53 TNRFEIDFSNNSTIY
+53 TNRFEIDFSKNSSIY

-89 SGNILVNAENIT
+89 AGKILINSENIT
-101 VNTSLNFTKTLQFV
+101 LNTTLDFSKTLQFV
-115 YEIILNNNTDLN
+115 FEIILNNNTDLN

-138 PTLDLASVE
+138 PILDLASIE
-147 NQVTEINESDR
+147 NQDTEINKSER

-167 NGNLIDGNI
+167 DGNLIDGDI

-184 LNVNQYSQNSSLEKY
+184 LNINQYSDNSSLEKY

-211 SYIAQFFQDVESIG
+211 SYIAQFFEDVESIG
-225 DKKET
+225 DKKES

-242 NNDDM
+242 SNDDI
-247 SQKLNGI
+247 SQKLNGVI
-254 FQIRNTT
+254 QIRNTT
-261 MRLKT
+261 MRLKK

-289 GQANIVGTLYNPKK
+289 GQANLVGTLYNPKK

-311 NLQIGGTLNFEEIL
+311 NLQIGGTLNFEEIQ

-366 KGSLKIKKSNGFL
+366 QGSLKIKKSNGFL

-398 KKCCLLY
+398 EK
-405 TSPSPRD
+405 